1 MLISSH
7 GVGASREE
15 ERGGAAAA
23 AEPPHVRLLAGVRR
37 VGAQQL
43 HQERRRRR
51 RRRLGGAAVVA
62 VLPPER
68 VARLEVPPRDVRG
81 AGGGAGRRG
90 EGVRGVPR
98 RPLGRVVAAAGARRR
113 GVARHRRV
121 GGHRAGVRGG
131 VQGDPRRRRGGAR
144 RRRARVADARAG
156 GAHRD
161 AGVHAAPLR
170 AAAAR
175 RRRRRALRPR
185 LRRRRMIISIE
196 LSGSISLISK

>member
-81 AGGGAGRRG
+81 AGGALGVAAKASAAYHGGRSSASWRPQG
-90 EGVRGVPR
+90 SPPR
-98 RPLGRVVAAAGARRR
+98 RRSAP
-113 GVARHRRV
+113 RV

-131 VQGDPRRRRGGAR
+131 VQEIHDAAAAGR
-144 RRRARVADARAG
+144 RRRARWRMRALEGLTVTLAFTQLLYVLLLHAAVAGERCGLACAADA
-156 GAHRD
+156 
-161 AGVHAAPLR
+161 
-170 AAAAR
+170 
-175 RRRRRALRPR
+175 
-185 LRRRRMIISIE
+185 
-196 LSGSISLISK
+196 